1 LRIIEAMSVTARL
14 AGIWLQAATREGAS
28 GDRRLK
34 LASIQ
39 HINAPTHTDSG
50 EKRKM
55 WNRLKRLFRSIFGG
69 IIESAEDPELIL
81 QQLIRDMNDE
91 VPKMRNNVAQVM
103 ATERRLEREIQANQT
118 GLNEIDN
125 KIKAAIR
132 TGHDDIAAALIGEMQ
147 LKQRTLET
155 TKQNYEQAKVASAKA
170 REFLDNYMAQVRR
183 RQAEAMQLIS
193 ATRQAQMQEKM
204 AQTMSSFQ
212 LGDTSQTFDDMREK
226 IANRSAAAEAKAE
239 LASTTL
245 DARMQNI
252 DRELANIEAQDMLLA
267 YKQQMGLAPAA
278 EKPALGDGSPAANA
292 DKSLGSAEHALQER
306 KNRN

>member
-1 LRIIEAMSVTARL
+1 MTNTASALRLVDVGRRRD
-14 AGIWLQAATREGAS
+14 QAAEAGYHPAAS
-28 GDRRLK
+28 T
-34 LASIQ
+34 
-39 HINAPTHTDSG
+39 PTHTDLLG

-103 ATERRLEREIQANQT
+103 ATEKRLEKEIQANQARLT
-118 GLNEIDN
+118 DIDN

-132 TGHDDIAAALIGEMQ
+132 TGHDDIATTLIGEMQ
-147 LKQRTLET
+147 LAQRALET
-155 TKQNYEQAKVASAKA
+155 TKQNYEQAKVASSKA
-170 REFLDNYMAQVRR
+170 REFLDNYMSQVRR

-193 ATRQAQMQEKM
+193 AAKQAQMQERM
-204 AQTMSSFQ
+204 AQTMASFQ

-226 IANRSAAAEAKAE
+226 IANRSAAAEARAE
-239 LASTTL
+239 LASSSL
-245 DARMQNI
+245 DARMQGI

-267 YKQQMGLAPAA
+267 YKQQMGLAPAT
-278 EKPALGDGSPAANA
+278 EKPALGEGAPVANA
-292 DKSLGSAEHALQER
+292 ERSLGSGERAPQER
-306 KNRN
+306 KLTE

>member
-1 LRIIEAMSVTARL
+1 
-14 AGIWLQAATREGAS
+14 
-28 GDRRLK
+28 
-34 LASIQ
+34 
-39 HINAPTHTDSG
+39 
-50 EKRKM
+50 M

-103 ATERRLEREIQANQT
+103 ATEKRLEREIQANQASLT
-118 GLNEIDN
+118 EVDN

-132 TGHDDIAAALIGEMQ
+132 TGHDDIAATLIGELQ
-147 LKQRTLET
+147 LKQRSLET

-193 ATRQAQMQEKM
+193 AAKQAQMQERM
-204 AQTMSSFQ
+204 AQTMASFQ

-226 IANRSAAAEAKAE
+226 IANRSAAAEARAE
-239 LASTTL
+239 LASTSL

-252 DRELANIEAQDMLLA
+252 DRELDNIQAQDMLLA

-278 EKPALGDGSPAANA
+278 EKPALGEGAPAAPA
-292 DKSLGSAEHALQER
+292 EKSLGSAERVPQTR
-306 KNRN
+306 KLSE

>member
-1 LRIIEAMSVTARL
+1 LVGSRFKRRQVKARKRE
-14 AGIWLQAATREGAS
+14 QAAEAGFHPAAQS
-28 GDRRLK
+28 
-34 LASIQ
+34 
-39 HINAPTHTDSG
+39 APTHTDSG

-103 ATERRLEREIQANQT
+103 ATEKRLEREIQANQT
-118 GLNEIDN
+118 SLTEIDN

-132 TGHDDIAAALIGEMQ
+132 TGHDDIAASLIGELQ
-147 LKQRTLET
+147 LKQRSLET

-193 ATRQAQMQEKM
+193 AAKQAQMQERM
-204 AQTMSSFQ
+204 AQTMASFQ

-226 IANRSAAAEAKAE
+226 IANRSASAEARAE
-239 LASTTL
+239 LASTSL

-278 EKPALGDGSPAANA
+278 EKPALAEGSP
-292 DKSLGSAEHALQER
+292 QER
-306 KNRN
+306 KN